1 MIHDMKECI
10 IKVKTQKW
18 GNRSQEKKEFFNHE
32 N

>member
-10 IKVKTQKW
+10 IKVKTQKC
-18 GNRSQEKKEFFNHE
+18 NRPQEKKEFFNHE